1 MANTLQYKK
10 EFCEMLVEHGKTG
23 MSYHSF
29 AGSVGVSRE
38 TLYNWE
44 DNYPEFKEAKKIAM
58 ESAFQF
64 WEKLLVAKAYGQKK
78 DIDITAVIF
87 ALKTRFHKEYG
98 EYQKISHTTDKEDGP
113 IEVAF
118 VPKALKKK

>member
-1 MANTLQYKK
+1 MANTRQYKK
-10 EFCEMLVEHGKTG
+10 EYPDMLREHGKTG

-29 AGSVGVSRE
+29 AGAIGVCRD
-38 TLYNWE
+38 TLYDWE
-44 DNYPEFKEAKKIAM
+44 VKYPEFKEAKKDAM
-58 ESAFQF
+58 EAAFQF

-98 EYQKISHTTDKEDGP
+98 EYQKIAHTTDKEDGP

>member
-1 MANTLQYKK
+1 
-10 EFCEMLVEHGKTG
+10 MLREHGKTG

-29 AGSVGVSRE
+29 AGSIGVCRD
-38 TLYNWE
+38 TLYEWE
-44 DNYPEFKEAKKIAM
+44 KEEPEFAQAKKDAM
-58 ESAFQF
+58 QSAFNF

-98 EYQKISHTTDKEDGP
+98 EYQKIAHTTEKEDGP
-113 IEVAF
+113 VMIAFDPTKIE
-118 VPKALKKK
+118 KK